1 MFPVRNTAVYERAPA
16 GTTDTYSPTI
26 VFLHSTASSHRQFSR
41 VIPHVPL
48 SYRIVALDLPGHRS
62 RSSTPFSLEEAC
74 NYVEEIIDHARFTG
88 PVFLV
93 GTSLGGNVAL
103 HFAQRPSSHQ
113 VINRIFVT
121 GAAKPMG
128 IWSAVAMVIAV
139 WIATLYTSITM
150 GMEWLWSLFNRTG
163 RVRLDGSNERDWHGT
178 TLTNILRVAYELTTV
193 FESPRGVIPPTMFCI
208 AEKDGRKSVVAL
220 NEVLK
225 GLKERNSKVSGAVAL
240 NQQHR

>member
-1 MFPVRNTAVYERAPA
+1 
-16 GTTDTYSPTI
+16 
-26 VFLHSTASSHRQFSR
+26 
-41 VIPHVPL
+41 
-48 SYRIVALDLPGHRS
+48 
-62 RSSTPFSLEEAC
+62 
-74 NYVEEIIDHARFTG
+74 
-88 PVFLV
+88 
-93 GTSLGGNVAL
+93 
-103 HFAQRPSSHQ
+103 
-113 VINRIFVT
+113 
-121 GAAKPMG
+121 
-128 IWSAVAMVIAV
+128 MVIAV